1 MSKDIVLVPLDS
13 RPVNSDIPKLICAAA
28 GLECEIPDQ
37 DMLGKYMTPGNC
49 DKIADWLLK
58 KSAENYVLSLDMLLY
73 GGLVASRGSI
83 SNPYSLQKGFS
94 AISELKKKN
103 PNSKILCFST
113 IRRLSTTVYS
123 EESMTEWQNM
133 NCYLKAF
140 YSHDLEMAAVLKKK
154 IKPDVI
160 QQYDLLRKRNF
171 ENNIKA
177 IELVSKGSIDFLLL
191 PQEDCFPNGPQ
202 TQEQLT
208 MSEKIL
214 SLGLSEKVFLHNGAD
229 EAAQELVSKVANPR
243 EKKISV
249 LCDCPSKLNE
259 IMEFEDRPFQTNL
272 FSHMKALNFIQDYD
286 SQTILYIAFAE
297 PQTCVRH
304 IKTALAYG
312 KKVILLDLIAPNG
325 GCKELI
331 SEMIR
336 SDLLRQLCGYSAWNT
351 ASNSLGTA
359 LAFCAFTDM
368 KINRKRISELLVRN
382 LVDDFLYQ
390 RIYRQVLDE
399 RFKKDIHNMQ
409 AVDKKTRED
418 IKKEFVSCANKFLT
432 ESGFRGVQITDF
444 CFPWERTFECSVTCS
459 SQ

>member
-1 MSKDIVLVPLDS
+1 M
-13 RPVNSDIPKLICAAA
+13 
-28 GLECEIPDQ
+28 
-37 DMLGKYMTPGNC
+37 
-49 DKIADWLLK
+49 
-58 KSAENYVLSLDMLLY
+58 
-73 GGLVASRGSI
+73 
-83 SNPYSLQKGFS
+83 
-94 AISELKKKN
+94 
-103 PNSKILCFST
+103 
-113 IRRLSTTVYS
+113 
-123 EESMTEWQNM
+123 
-133 NCYLKAF
+133 
-140 YSHDLEMAAVLKKK
+140 
-154 IKPDVI
+154 
-160 QQYDLLRKRNF
+160 
-171 ENNIKA
+171 
-177 IELVSKGSIDFLLL
+177 
-191 PQEDCFPNGPQ
+191 
-202 TQEQLT
+202 
-208 MSEKIL
+208 
-214 SLGLSEKVFLHNGAD
+214 
-229 EAAQELVSKVANPR
+229 
-243 EKKISV
+243 
-249 LCDCPSKLNE
+249 
-259 IMEFEDRPFQTNL
+259 
-272 FSHMKALNFIQDYD
+272 
-286 SQTILYIAFAE
+286 
-297 PQTCVRH
+297 RH

-359 LAFCAFTDM
+359 LAFCALTDM